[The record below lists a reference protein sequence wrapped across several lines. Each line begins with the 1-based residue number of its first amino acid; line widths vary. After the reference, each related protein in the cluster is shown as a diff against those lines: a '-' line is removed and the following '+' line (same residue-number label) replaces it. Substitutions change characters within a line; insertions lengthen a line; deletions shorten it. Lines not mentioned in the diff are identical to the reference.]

1 MARSRAGRVLARR
14 KWYLLTAVTI
24 TTSAALLLTR
34 ATPPLYRS
42 EATLLLSPRAGAG
55 APLTPQVTASLADVA
70 SDRGTALAVLRRYG
84 AEFPFTTTALQ
95 RKISASAVGGT
106 LLLRISVSDSD
117 PARAQQLA
125 DAVATTFAE
134 LLPRL
139 QGPAVA
145 ASLVGPA
152 SRPLVATRPPV
163 ALAVGAG
170 LLAGLLVGVA
180 LALLAER
187 LDSRV
192 TTTAALEAALG
203 VPVLAAIPRFD
214 ARRAPLPLLGRR
226 WSAPAEA
233 FRKLRANVSF
243 LSAGWTVNRGAV
255 CYVVTSPVGDEG
267 KSTIAANL
275 ALAAAQAGQRVVL
288 LDGDLRKPAVH
299 RLFGLAPRVG
309 ATTVLVGR
317 TSIAAALQQPSD
329 APLSVL
335 TSGQLPP
342 NPAEL
347 VGSLAMEALVR
358 ELRQDADL
366 ILIDCPPILPVADPM
381 LVARL
386 ADGVLVVA
394 RAGATTTERLQAAR
408 AAVQRA
414 GVPLLGAILNAVNP
428 RDGDPAA
435 NAWYGQGIERPRG
448 MSAIAPH
455 SQAPPVPGPS
465 ASASPSPSATA
476 GVSAAAAPAVTP
488 SRVASRH
495 ARRRHA
501 GLSGRGLPV
510 PRQPESRQPESRQ
523 PESR

>member
-1 MARSRAGRVLARR
+1 VLARR
-14 KWYLLTAVTI
+14 KWYLLVALTL

-42 EATLLLSPRAGAG
+42 EATLLLAPRASAAG
-55 APLTPQVTASLADVA
+55 MPLTPLTPLTPQVIASLADVA
-70 SDRGTALAVLRRYG
+70 SDRATALAVLRRYG
-84 AEFPFTTTALQ
+84 AEFPLTTTALQ
-95 RKISASAVGGT
+95 RRISATAVDGT
-106 LLLRISVSDSD
+106 LLLRVTVSDSD
-117 PARAQQLA
+117 PAQAQQLA

-139 QGPAVA
+139 QGPAVR
-145 ASLVGPA
+145 ASLISPA
-152 SRPLVATRPPV
+152 TRPLAATRPPV
-163 ALAVGAG
+163 ACAVGAG

-192 TTTAALEAALG
+192 NTATELETALG

-226 WSAPAEA
+226 WSAPVEA

-243 LSAGWTVNRGAV
+243 LSAGWTIARGAV
-255 CYVVTSPVGDEG
+255 CYVITSPVADEG

-299 RLFGLAPRVG
+299 RLFGLPPRVG

-317 TSIAAALQQPSD
+317 TTVAAALQQPSD

-358 ELRQDADL
+358 ELRQEADL

-394 RAGATTTERLQAAR
+394 RAGATTTERLAAAR

-428 RDGDPAA
+428 RDSDPAA

-448 MSAIAPH
+448 MSAIAPRTT
-455 SQAPPVPGPS
+455 ATP
-465 ASASPSPSATA
+465 SPSPSPTPGPAAGA
-476 GVSAAAAPAVTP
+476 GVGVGVGAGTSATAPAVTP
-488 SRVASRH
+488 SRAQTRH
-495 ARRRHA
+495 ARRRHG
-501 GLSGRGLPV
+501 GLAGRGMPV
-510 PRQPESRQPESRQ
+510 PRQRH
-523 PESR
+523 

>member
-1 MARSRAGRVLARR
+1 V
-14 KWYLLTAVTI
+14 
-24 TTSAALLLTR
+24 
-34 ATPPLYRS
+34 
-42 EATLLLSPRAGAG
+42 
-55 APLTPQVTASLADVA
+55 
-70 SDRGTALAVLRRYG
+70 
-84 AEFPFTTTALQ
+84 
-95 RKISASAVGGT
+95 
-106 LLLRISVSDSD
+106 
-117 PARAQQLA
+117 RAQQLA
-125 DAVATTFAE
+125 DAVAGTFAE
-134 LLPRL
+134 LVPRL
-139 QGPAVA
+139 RGPAVE
-145 ASLVGPA
+145 ASPVGPA
-152 SRPLVATRPPV
+152 SRAFAAPRPPAV
-163 ALAVGAG
+163 LAGAAG
-170 LLAGLLVGVA
+170 VLAGLLIGVA

-192 TTTAALEAALG
+192 NTAAKLEAALG
-203 VPVLAAIPRFD
+203 VPVLAAVPRFD
-214 ARRAPLPLLGRR
+214 ARRSPLPLLGRR

-243 LSAGWTVNRGAV
+243 LSAGWTIARGAV
-255 CYVVTSPVGDEG
+255 CYVITSPVADEG

-317 TSIAAALQQPSD
+317 TTAAAALQQPSD

-394 RAGATTTERLQAAR
+394 RAGSTTTERLLAAR
-408 AAVQRA
+408 SAVQRA

-428 RDGDPAA
+428 RDNDPAA
-435 NAWYGQGIERPRG
+435 SAWYGQGIERPRG
-448 MSAIAPH
+448 MPAIAP
-455 SQAPPVPGPS
+455 PTPLP
-465 ASASPSPSATA
+465 SPSP
-476 GVSAAAAPAVTP
+476 GAAANAAPAAGSGANGGATVPPVTP
-488 SRVASRH
+488 SRAQARH
-495 ARRRHA
+495 ARRR
-501 GLSGRGLPV
+501 RGLASRGMPV
-510 PRQPESRQPESRQ
+510 PRQRHRESR
-523 PESR
+523 